1 MKALVPVFL
10 CLRSIYLVAL
20 LSRNDQG
27 ENRLTE
33 KQKNP
38 IFVALLTSFTKNAL
52 SASHLNKVVYVI

>member
-1 MKALVPVFL
+1 MVV
-10 CLRSIYLVAL
+10 L

-33 KQKNP
+33 KLKKNHFCG
-38 IFVALLTSFTKNAL
+38 ILTSFIKNAL

>member
-1 MKALVPVFL
+1 M
-10 CLRSIYLVAL
+10 VAL

-33 KQKNP
+33 KQKKA
-38 IFVALLTSFTKNAL
+38 IFVAFLTSFIKNAL